1 MKIRLDKF
9 ISSQTAYSRSEIK
22 TLIKNKSVSVN
33 GAAAKSS
40 DIKIDTE
47 TDTVILGGREIRYRE
62 HVYYMLN
69 KPQGV
74 VSATEDREEKTVL
87 DLLPEEMKRPGLF
100 PAGRLDKDTTGL
112 LIITDDGGFAHRMLS
127 PKKHVYKYYA
137 AVLDKEPDENIKAAF
152 AEGIVLSDGTLCA
165 PADILSIASNTV
177 TLRLKEGKYHQVKRM
192 FAALG
197 CTVIALERY
206 RIGALTLDDSLKK
219 GEIREL
225 TEPELALI
233 FQE

>member
-22 TLIKNKSVSVN
+22 TLIKKKSVFVN
-33 GAAAKSS
+33 GEIAKSS
-40 DIKIDTE
+40 DFKIDTE
-47 TDTVILGGREIRYRE
+47 ADTVILDGRELAYRE

-87 DLLPEEMKRPGLF
+87 DLLPDEMKRPGLF

-112 LIITDDGGFAHRMLS
+112 LIITDDGDFAHRMLS

-137 AVLDKEPDENIKAAF
+137 AVLDKEPDENIRAAF
-152 AEGIVLSDGTLCA
+152 AEGITLSDGTICA
-165 PADILSIASNTV
+165 PADILSIASDTV

-197 CTVIALERY
+197 YTVTALKRY
-206 RIGALTLDDSLKK
+206 RIGALLLDRTLIL
-219 GEIREL
+219 GEVREL
-225 TEPELALI
+225 TETELALI